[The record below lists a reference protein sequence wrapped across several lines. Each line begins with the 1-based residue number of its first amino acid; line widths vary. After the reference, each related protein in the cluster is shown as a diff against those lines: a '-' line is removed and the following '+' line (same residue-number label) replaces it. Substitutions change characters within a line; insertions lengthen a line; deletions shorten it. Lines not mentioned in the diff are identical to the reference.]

1 MLPKVWDRFH
11 VLVGNFA
18 AQRSRNLNLACRIRE
33 IGAIR
38 AIRAIPRAG
47 RSGIRSCA
55 DSVRQVKNLAL
66 INLPD
71 MDRPLFCSKYWLFS
85 EHMDVV
91 QRLPERRGD

>member
-1 MLPKVWDRFH
+1 MLLWKVWDRICIPA
-11 VLVGNFA
+11 GNFPA
-18 AQRSRNLNLACRIRE
+18 ELSRNLNLACRIHE
-33 IGAIR
+33 IGLFGATPHAR
-38 AIRAIPRAG
+38 

-55 DSVRQVKNLAL
+55 DAVWQAKNLAL

-71 MDRPLFCSKYWLFS
+71 MDRPLFCSNYRLFS

>member
-1 MLPKVWDRFH
+1 VLLWEVWDRICWPAE
-11 VLVGNFA
+11 NFA
-18 AQRSRNLNLACRIRE
+18 VELSRNLNLACRIRE
-33 IGAIR
+33 IGLFRVTLEAC
-38 AIRAIPRAG
+38 

-55 DSVRQVKNLAL
+55 DAVWQAKNLAL

-71 MDRPLFCSKYWLFS
+71 MDRPLFCSNYRLFS